1 MNVSI
6 PDCFMIAF
14 VAGFIFGVV
23 YELIRIVRLILRFRP
38 AVIVCDIVFFILA
51 AMFVCKLSEFLG
63 NYVRLYTVLGFGA
76 GVFTYIET
84 IGRIFNA
91 LESAASLVWRRT
103 LGRFFRRI
111 TSGCKKT
118 YDKICQKAMGIFGK
132 IHEIYGERVKK
143 RREPLHLSDETLYN
157 IKGNDIVGEG
167 EKAHVIKATVRKSS

>member
-14 VAGFIFGVV
+14 AAGFIFGVV
-23 YELIRIVRLILRFRP
+23 YELIRIVRLILRFRW

-84 IGRIFNA
+84 VGRLFNA
-91 LESAASLVWRRT
+91 FESAASIVWRKT
-103 LGRFFRRI
+103 LGRLLRKIIACCRKI
-111 TSGCKKT
+111 YKK
-118 YDKICQKAMGIFGK
+118 IHQKGEEIFGK
-132 IHEIYGERVKK
+132 IHEICGDCLKK
-143 RREPLHLSDETLYN
+143 RQQHLHLSDEMLYN